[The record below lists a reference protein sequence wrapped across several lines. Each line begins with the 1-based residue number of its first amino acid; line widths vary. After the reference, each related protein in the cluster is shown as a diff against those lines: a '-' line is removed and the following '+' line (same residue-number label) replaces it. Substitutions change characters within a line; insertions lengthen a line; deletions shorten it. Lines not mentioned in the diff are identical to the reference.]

1 MSDASRHSQGC
12 LAAVSSYRIN
22 EVNRSNYVV
31 ISACSLRQGNRCHVL
46 STIHAS
52 LLAFS
57 ARIEPFR
64 TPPASCCLDLEGS
77 DLHDNASFFVTSHPL
92 VRLYS
97 LFGRLLWHSLL
108 PQKADRNRWLFPRNH
123 GTSRTRLGLSRKRLK
138 FVFVR
143 EHLDWVPRA
152 RGCLEYAF
160 RKASMTVWRSLL
172 DSSVAYPGIRSTYSD
187 AHGLAS

>member
-22 EVNRSNYVV
+22 EVNRSNYVGF
-31 ISACSLRQGNRCHVL
+31 SACSLRQGNRCHVL

-77 DLHDNASFFVTSHPL
+77 DLHDNASFFVTSHQL
-92 VRLYS
+92 VRLYVQPLRAPALAFLTPPES
-97 LFGRLLWHSLL
+97 RQKPMAF
-108 PQKADRNRWLFPRNH
+108 PQESWDIQDKARPF
-123 GTSRTRLGLSRKRLK
+123 TQATKI
-138 FVFVR
+138 
-143 EHLDWVPRA
+143 
-152 RGCLEYAF
+152 CLCKGA
-160 RKASMTVWRSLL
+160 
-172 DSSVAYPGIRSTYSD
+172 P
-187 AHGLAS
+187 